1 MRLQSGELGESSM
14 RKLLT
19 SLGLCV
25 VFGSAAPLLAE
36 SPEPSVYEKD
46 AALSTSRHMTAAEQ
60 RIYERASLEARE
72 RLARI
77 ESRHRSG
84 ISMQRPAVSSPNL
97 FATETLWNSPWRG
110 YRYYP
115 GPFACPCP

>member
-1 MRLQSGELGESSM
+1 M

-19 SLGLCV
+19 GLGMCV
-25 VFGSAAPLLAE
+25 ALGSAAPLLAD
-36 SPEPSVYEKD
+36 SPDQNVYEKD
-46 AALSTSRHMTAAEQ
+46 AALSTSRHMTTAEQ

-77 ESRHRSG
+77 ESRHRNG
-84 ISMQRPAVSSPNL
+84 ISMQRPAVFSGSL
-97 FATETLWNSPWRG
+97 FATDTLWNGPWHY

-115 GPFACPCP
+115 CPCP